1 MRLLHLADL
10 HLGKRV
16 NGFDFLPDQR
26 AVLEQVLALCAE
38 HRVGAVALAGD
49 LYDAP
54 VPPAAAVPAGQNED
68 PDAPVWD
75 ETMDNLLACLE
86 EKGLISGERLTLA
99 SDGLCSLA
107 VSESGAEFYWWD
119 LDALDKDSAEYA
131 AYESLKTEGS
141 IDLFNSGSLISPAS
155 NGPFALLTTGYTGD
169 VDALTDAFMAFGQ
182 SETEAG

>member
-1 MRLLHLADL
+1 MKRFTVIFSILLVLCFGGTLAY
-10 HLGKRV
+10 V
-16 NGFDFLPDQR
+16 AATPDF
-26 AVLEQVLALCAE
+26 
-38 HRVGAVALAGD
+38 
-49 LYDAP
+49 

-86 EKGLISGERLTLA
+86 EKGLI

>member
-54 VPPAAAVPAGQNED
+54 VPPAAAV
-68 PDAPVWD
+68 
-75 ETMDNLLACLE
+75 
-86 EKGLISGERLTLA
+86 LTLDWFLSELA
-99 SDGLCSLA
+99 GRGVAVLA
-107 VSESGAEFYWWD
+107 VSGNHEKLY
-119 LDALDKDSAEYA
+119 
-131 AYESLKTEGS
+131 
-141 IDLFNSGSLISPAS
+141 I
-155 NGPFALLTTGYTGD
+155 
-169 VDALTDAFMAFGQ
+169 
-182 SETEAG
+182 

>member
-1 MRLLHLADL
+1 MKRFTVIFSILLVLCLAAPSRMWPPRRISCRRPPPCLPGKMRT
-10 HLGKRV
+10 RT
-16 NGFDFLPDQR
+16 PR
-26 AVLEQVLALCAE
+26 S
-38 HRVGAVALAGD
+38 
-49 LYDAP
+49 
-54 VPPAAAVPAGQNED
+54 
-68 PDAPVWD
+68 WD
-75 ETMDNLLACLE
+75 ETMDDLLACLE

>member
-1 MRLLHLADL
+1 MKRFTVIFSILLVLCFGGTLAY
-10 HLGKRV
+10 V
-16 NGFDFLPDQR
+16 AATPDF
-26 AVLEQVLALCAE
+26 
-38 HRVGAVALAGD
+38 
-49 LYDAP
+49 

-68 PDAPVWD
+68 PNAPVWD

-131 AYESLKTEGS
+131 AFESLKTEGS

-169 VDALTDAFMAFGQ
+169 VDALTDAFMVFGQ

>member
-1 MRLLHLADL
+1 MKRFTVIFSILLVLCFGGTLAY
-10 HLGKRV
+10 V
-16 NGFDFLPDQR
+16 AATPDF
-26 AVLEQVLALCAE
+26 
-38 HRVGAVALAGD
+38 
-49 LYDAP
+49 
-54 VPPAAAVPAGQNED
+54 VPPSAAVPAAQAED
-68 PDAPVWD
+68 PDAPVWN
-75 ETMDNLLACLE
+75 ETMDSLLACLE

-119 LDALDKDSAEYA
+119 LD
-131 AYESLKTEGS
+131 SLKTEGS

>member
-1 MRLLHLADL
+1 MKRFTVIFSILLVLCFGGTLAY
-10 HLGKRV
+10 V
-16 NGFDFLPDQR
+16 AATPDF
-26 AVLEQVLALCAE
+26 
-38 HRVGAVALAGD
+38 
-49 LYDAP
+49 
-54 VPPAAAVPAGQNED
+54 VPPSAAVPAAQTED
-68 PDAPVWD
+68 PDAPVWN
-75 ETMDNLLACLE
+75 ETMDSLLACLE

-107 VSESGAEFYWWD
+107 VSESGVEFYWWD
-119 LDALDKDSAEYA
+119 LDVLDKDSAEYA

-182 SETEAG
+182 SETKAG

>member
-1 MRLLHLADL
+1 
-10 HLGKRV
+10 
-16 NGFDFLPDQR
+16 
-26 AVLEQVLALCAE
+26 
-38 HRVGAVALAGD
+38 
-49 LYDAP
+49 
-54 VPPAAAVPAGQNED
+54 
-68 PDAPVWD
+68 
-75 ETMDNLLACLE
+75 MDNLLACLE

>member
-1 MRLLHLADL
+1 MKRFTVIFSILLVLCFGGTLAY
-10 HLGKRV
+10 V
-16 NGFDFLPDQR
+16 AATPDF
-26 AVLEQVLALCAE
+26 
-38 HRVGAVALAGD
+38 
-49 LYDAP
+49 

-68 PDAPVWD
+68 PDAPVWN
-75 ETMDNLLACLE
+75 ETMDSLLACLE

-141 IDLFNSGSLISPAS
+141 

-182 SETEAG
+182 SETKAG